1 MFDASFQG
9 PEILGEME
17 DSVLESDFGRFFSLA
32 GTRMHPGR
40 TGSFYALFGCFFRT
54 SSLDSKCCLPDKARS
69 SALRCRMRPT
79 QSGAISIETI
89 HTTCMEQYSRICME
103 NENCVSAGNSQLY
116 VAKGTNAL
124 TINIRASVSRCR
136 RVYPRC
142 FQAIRMKSTLT
153 PSNVQ
158 TIGHGLITAVSGC
171 EFMMNQAEI
180 TGTSPFISSV
190 KTLKAIVESICS

>member
-1 MFDASFQG
+1 MPQRRVVNKVRVRC
-9 PEILGEME
+9 PILG
-17 DSVLESDFGRFFSLA
+17 
-32 GTRMHPGR
+32 
-40 TGSFYALFGCFFRT
+40 GSFPVPDRGCIREERDLFYALFWRLFRT

-89 HTTCMEQYSRICME
+89 HTTCMEQYSRICTG

-124 TINIRASVSRCR
+124 TINIKASVSRCR
-136 RVYPRC
+136 RVYPMR
-142 FQAIRMKSTLT
+142 FHAVRMRSALT

-158 TIGHGLITAVSGC
+158 TIGHGLITAAAGC
-171 EFMMNQAEI
+171 EFMMNQAGI
-180 TGTSPFISSV
+180 TGTSPFISNV
-190 KTLKAIVESICS
+190 KTLNAMVMPICS

>member
-1 MFDASFQG
+1 MTLHFRG
-9 PEILGEME
+9 PIFSEKCKTRVR
-17 DSVLESDFGRFFSLA
+17 SPNFG
-32 GTRMHPGR
+32 
-40 TGSFYALFGCFFRT
+40 GSFPAPNRGFIREERDLFL
-54 SSLDSKCCLPDKARS
+54 SLVLVLFQNLLSGFKCCLPDKARS

-89 HTTCMEQYSRICME
+89 HTTCMKQYSRICTG

-124 TINIRASVSRCR
+124 MINIKASVSRCR

-171 EFMMNQAEI
+171 EFMMNQAGI

-190 KTLKAIVESICS
+190 KTLKAIVKPICS